1 MEHLVF
7 AAYLILFAW
16 LVTKTRFFLASG
28 LTRPQLVILF
38 LLKVMA
44 GILYGWIGVYYGE
57 LAQMVDTW
65 AYHYESIAEY
75 KILLSD
81 PGQFFSSI
89 FHNTYQDGYTK
100 FLAVENSWWNDL
112 KGNSFIKLMAIFNL
126 ASFGSYYTNVIFYS
140 FLSLFGALGLYRVM
154 RDQFPGN
161 RLAIIMATFLVP
173 SFLYWTSGLH
183 KDGLIFLGLVM
194 VIYPVYF
201 SLKENKLN
209 FLRVLSILTGLLM
222 VLALRN
228 FVIIPLLPA
237 LFAWILA
244 SKLSI
249 RPWAVFAGLYVF
261 FAVLFFAAQYI
272 HPRLNFPEAVVIRQQ
287 AFMGLGG
294 NSAVEVQPLEPTVGS
309 FLANFPDAI
318 ALSIIRPFPSD
329 VHHLLS
335 LAAAAE
341 INFLLLL
348 ALLCIICRKEKFRA
362 PPFLL
367 FCIFFSFSVL
377 LMIGYTVNILGAI
390 VRYRSIVLPLLLVP
404 IVAMADWQRIG
415 RLFNGNMQEK

>member
-1 MEHLVF
+1 
-7 AAYLILFAW
+7 
-16 LVTKTRFFLASG
+16 
-28 LTRPQLVILF
+28 
-38 LLKVMA
+38 MA

-65 AYHYESIAEY
+65 AYHYESLKEY

-81 PGQFFSSI
+81 PGQFFRSI

-112 KGNSFIKLMAIFNL
+112 KANSFIKLVAIFNV
-126 ASFGSYYTNVIFYS
+126 ASFGNYYTNVIFYS
-140 FLSLFGALGLYRVM
+140 FLSLFGAVGLYRVM
-154 RDQFPGN
+154 QDQFPGN
-161 RLAIIMATFLVP
+161 RLAIILATFLVP
-173 SFLYWTSGLH
+173 SFLYWASGLH

-201 SLKENKLN
+201 SLKEAKLTI
-209 FLRVLSILTGLLM
+209 LRVLSILTGLLM

-237 LFAWILA
+237 LFAWILS
-244 SKLSI
+244 SKLKI
-249 RPWAVFAGLYVF
+249 RPWAVFAGLYAF
-261 FAVLFFAAQYI
+261 FAVFFFTAKYI

-294 NSAVEVQPLEPTVGS
+294 NSAVEVQKLEPTVGS
-309 FLANFPDAI
+309 FLTNLPEAI
-318 ALSIIRPFPSD
+318 ALSLIRPYPSD

-348 ALLCIICRKEKFRA
+348 TLICIFYRREKFSAR
-362 PPFLL
+362 PFHL
-367 FCIFFSFSVL
+367 FSIFFALSVL

-390 VRYRSIVLPLLLVP
+390 VRYRSIVLTLLFVP
-404 IVAMADWQRIG
+404 IIAQADWKRIT
-415 RLFNGNMQEK
+415 RLFNGNMAEN